1 MQFTVASDQARAV
14 AEVVAAAGEQV
25 TIAGKTVLA
34 IVGTRGSYL
43 YQDAGYTE
51 AEALTLT
58 LPTSSLPTDARP
70 GAAVEVR
77 RIAYTIADI
86 EADDGAVATITLV

>member
-1 MQFTVASDQARAV
+1 MQLTVASDQARAV
-14 AEVVAAAGEQV
+14 AEIVAAAGEEV
-25 TIAGKTVLA
+25 TIAGKRVLA

-43 YQDAGYTE
+43 YQDTGYTE

-77 RIAYTIADI
+77 RINYTIADI
-86 EADDGAVATITLV
+86 DGSEESVATITLV